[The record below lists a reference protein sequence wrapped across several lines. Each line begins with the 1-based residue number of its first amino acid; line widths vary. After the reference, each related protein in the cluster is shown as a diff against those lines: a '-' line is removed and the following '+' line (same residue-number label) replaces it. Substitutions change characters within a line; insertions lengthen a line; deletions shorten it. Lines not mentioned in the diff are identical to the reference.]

1 MKDKIGTTD
10 IKILV
15 DRLDCGE
22 KHGKDTDAMTKKW
35 LISIK
40 VYLDD
45 VIRKKREMDGYYI
58 HQDNRKAGYEIRLS
72 DIKLIATSLNG

>member
-22 KHGKDTDAMTKKW
+22 KHGKDTDAMTKNW
-35 LISIK
+35 LTSSK
-40 VYLDD
+40 SYLDD
-45 VIRKKREMDGYYI
+45 VI
-58 HQDNRKAGYEIRLS
+58 
-72 DIKLIATSLNG
+72 

>member
-35 LISIK
+35 LISI
-40 VYLDD
+40 D
-45 VIRKKREMDGYYI
+45 I
-58 HQDNRKAGYEIRLS
+58 LS
-72 DIKLIATSLNG
+72 DLKDGDSYCGFATASVGSCC

>member
-22 KHGKDTDAMTKKW
+22 RHSKTTDTMTKKW
-35 LISIK
+35 LTSSK
-40 VYLDD
+40 VYLMMLYE
-45 VIRKKREMDGYYI
+45 KGSKRMATIYI
-58 HQDNRKAGYEIRLS
+58 KIVMKPICVN
-72 DIKLIATSLNG
+72 